1 MMKQVFCHN
10 HVMYGD
16 TLAMRHAYGMEGLE
30 FDCCLWQDGVDVFL
44 NSATYNGFLRL
55 TYHGG

>member
-1 MMKQVFCHN
+1 
-10 HVMYGD
+10 MYGD